1 MKRITYL
8 LICVISL
15 IGGGCTNLLET
26 NSELLGNVVTKVE
39 RLDTLEVTLEVAGT
53 LAEKIGDKKDV
64 ISKLIVSGPFDADD
78 VTTMKAL
85 PKLQSIDMKGV
96 IIVGGDKTYNSWYKL
111 EDNVIGKFMF
121 GNLSSFL
128 LEELILPTTI
138 IAIDDEAFRGMYN
151 LKSLDIP
158 DGVNVIGTCA
168 FASCSGLESITLPS
182 KLKVIEAETF
192 QDCAKLSFIL
202 LPEKLIAIKQ
212 YAFYNCRSIETV
224 VIPENVN
231 EIGDNAFGCCEQLN
245 SVTLPSQLRKISNST
260 FSRCVALEQI
270 NFPSTLTSIGEHAF
284 EYCSALNTIDFP
296 QTLTTIGEKAFGA
309 SGLTTITLPE
319 NLKKIGTYAFNACDE
334 LLEANLPEKLESLGD
349 LVFWHCDKL
358 RSVTLPTNIE
368 TLSPGLFSEC
378 ISLSKV
384 ELPKSL
390 KRIGGSAFDGSGLAE
405 ISLPEGLL
413 QIDEKAFCRCNE
425 LRTITIPHSV
435 TLVGGGVFSQCFK
448 LHSIFWNTSAVFPNV
463 YSYNVGGNRAEG
475 GNMNCLLYLADE
487 NTQIDDKEWKN
498 IIINGEADQIVLSSV
513 RPYPFNTTGNFYC
526 PQAFKALKISYSR
539 NFSSLT
545 YPNEPAGWESIS
557 LPFTP
562 TQIKHEDGRVLAP
575 FNSGN
580 DNTKPFWLRRLTAN
594 GFENVTSFEANVPY
608 IIAMP
613 NNEKYAAEYN
623 IAGTVIFSAENA
635 TNGILIPATTDLSK
649 EEGPSFR
656 FCSNYERIPKNA
668 ATYVL
673 HKDYDSHK
681 TGSMFVRSE
690 RDALPFEAYV
700 ATKNISAKAPAMF
713 SVNSSVNTRSNRTIG
728 GKPDIDDM

>member
-212 YAFYNCRSIETV
+212 YAFYN
-224 VIPENVN
+224 
-231 EIGDNAFGCCEQLN
+231 
-245 SVTLPSQLRKISNST
+245 
-260 FSRCVALEQI
+260 
-270 NFPSTLTSIGEHAF
+270 
-284 EYCSALNTIDFP
+284 
-296 QTLTTIGEKAFGA
+296 
-309 SGLTTITLPE
+309 
-319 NLKKIGTYAFNACDE
+319 
-334 LLEANLPEKLESLGD
+334 
-349 LVFWHCDKL
+349 
-358 RSVTLPTNIE
+358 
-368 TLSPGLFSEC
+368 
-378 ISLSKV
+378 
-384 ELPKSL
+384 
-390 KRIGGSAFDGSGLAE
+390 
-405 ISLPEGLL
+405 
-413 QIDEKAFCRCNE
+413 
-425 LRTITIPHSV
+425 
-435 TLVGGGVFSQCFK
+435 CFK

>member
-212 YAFYNCRSIETV
+212 YAF
-224 VIPENVN
+224 
-231 EIGDNAFGCCEQLN
+231 
-245 SVTLPSQLRKISNST
+245 
-260 FSRCVALEQI
+260 
-270 NFPSTLTSIGEHAF
+270 
-284 EYCSALNTIDFP
+284 
-296 QTLTTIGEKAFGA
+296 
-309 SGLTTITLPE
+309 
-319 NLKKIGTYAFNACDE
+319 
-334 LLEANLPEKLESLGD
+334 
-349 LVFWHCDKL
+349 W
-358 RSVTLPTNIE
+358 
-368 TLSPGLFSEC
+368 EC